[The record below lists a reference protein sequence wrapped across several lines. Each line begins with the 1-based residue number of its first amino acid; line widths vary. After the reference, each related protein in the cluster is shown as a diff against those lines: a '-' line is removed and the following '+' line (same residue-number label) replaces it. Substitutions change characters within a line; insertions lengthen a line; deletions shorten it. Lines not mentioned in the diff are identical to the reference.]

1 MKQNKR
7 TRRVVLSVALAG
19 VIGLSVAGTT
29 SASAED
35 TAKSA
40 DHLTKAAAKPLAPV
54 TLRQG
59 SRGEIVKTLQ
69 GQLTQHGHRV
79 AVDGTFGPATTAAV
93 KDFQSEHNLTV
104 DGAVGQKTWQALNAA
119 PSARPSSSPSREL
132 THSQAVARLKAAD
145 IPFSSSGRCTE
156 KYKRGCT
163 SFQGVREGTLNL
175 VLDLKQRST
184 CDFVITG
191 AAEKYPHS
199 TSGLRTHEHG
209 YKIDIRPNACLNTFI
224 RDHMAPG
231 KPRGKNNDPRWTGR
245 NAEYVLELHGR
256 RGEHWDITYLG

>member
-7 TRRVVLSVALAG
+7 TTRVVLSVALAG

-29 SASAED
+29 NASAED
-35 TAKSA
+35 TVKSG
-40 DHLTKAAAKPLAPV
+40 DRLTEAAAKPLAPL

-59 SRGEIVKTLQ
+59 SRGEAVRTLQ
-69 GQLTQHGHRV
+69 GRLTEHGHPV
-79 AVDGTFGPATTAAV
+79 AVDGVFGPTTTAAV
-93 KDFQSEHNLTV
+93 KDFQNEHRLTA
-104 DGAVGQKTWQALNAA
+104 DGAAGQKTRQALNAA
-119 PSARPSSSPSREL
+119 PSARTGGSPSREL

-145 IPFSSSGRCTE
+145 IPFRSSGHCID

-175 VLDLKQRST
+175 VLDLKQRSK

-199 TSGLRTHEHG
+199 TSGPRTHEHG
-209 YKIDIRPNACLNTFI
+209 YKIDIRPNACLNSFI
-224 RDHMAPG
+224 RNHMAPG